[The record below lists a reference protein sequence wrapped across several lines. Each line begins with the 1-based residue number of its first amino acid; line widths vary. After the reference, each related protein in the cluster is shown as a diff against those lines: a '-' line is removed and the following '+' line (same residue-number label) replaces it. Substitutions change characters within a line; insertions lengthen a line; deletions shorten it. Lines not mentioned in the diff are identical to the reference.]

1 MPVRINCRLQ
11 ACVVRR
17 HIVHAAAQT
26 THETLTPLRQGS
38 TAHVFDQDFRRR
50 TAWR

>member
-1 MPVRINCRLQ
+1 VPVRINCRLQ

-17 HIVHAAAQT
+17 RIVHAAAQI
-26 THETLTPLRQGS
+26 THKTLTPLRQGS
-38 TAHVFDQDFRRR
+38 MAHVFDQDFSQR